1 MLPARGDQVRQ
12 GRREAKGKA
21 RGRSISNKRRA
32 KLLRSSWASTGPQ
45 RAVGVRS
52 CGRGRAGRVRVRF
65 GSSARLIQLYRGHRH
80 WSERVCVVW
89 PCRAG
94 PERGPA
100 PGSRGRR
107 QRSGRVRD
115 GNELLQPRDHNFHI
129 SDGDARERARPLHR
143 VTAEH
148 TPNTH
153 IIPVG
158 CRCRLLTLK
167 LECHVL

>member
-21 RGRSISNKRRA
+21 RGRSISNKRSA
-32 KLLRSSWASTGPQ
+32 KLLAGPPQ

-94 PERGPA
+94 PFGA
-100 PGSRGRR
+100 GTGVA
-107 QRSGRVRD
+107 RSASAVRTRA
-115 GNELLQPRDHNFHI
+115 G
-129 SDGDARERARPLHR
+129 RERTAATAGSQFSHFRRRRPR
-143 VTAEH
+143 ESETTPPGYGRAH
-148 TPNTH
+148 TKHAQNTSG
-153 IIPVG
+153 PK
-158 CRCRLLTLK
+158 CPLATR
-167 LECHVL
+167 

>member
-21 RGRSISNKRRA
+21 RGRSISNKRSA
-32 KLLRSSWASTGPQ
+32 KLLAGPPQ

-52 CGRGRAGRVRVRF
+52 CGRARAGRVRVRF

-94 PERGPA
+94 PERG

-153 IIPVG
+153 KIPVG
-158 CRCRLLTLK
+158 PSVHSRLGRRYRVYITR
-167 LECHVL
+167 